1 MKHKWLIVLGLVSL
15 MIITSVCAGLE
26 MTTKDKPVSF
36 KGEEF
41 QIVSDR
47 WEYNQKNSEICYN
60 VTSLD
65 KNLKSNKISNSFLVG
80 LPYDK
85 NKGLVDNKVL
95 NFNQTTL
102 NNRICQPYSYPIGY
116 YSKFDIVAGDDILD
130 PVINVTNP
138 YNQTCSLTNILAWHN
153 YDLIEG
159 TPSITSYVAFSTPI
173 NITRSVFTTRR
184 DNPFIITYY
193 LVGGGTYVDSGSP
206 SGEDICSGW
215 TSDID
220 YTGVM
225 SNLVYAIT
233 YTSYISSCNPT
244 AIYNREIYAKCLGNF
259 TDNYYLV
266 GNAFFESIKF
276 NLSSGCNYQN
286 IKTSTDNLTFISI
299 PANLT
304 YQTQPKQN
312 INIQINQSICSWVSM
327 NFTNATNGVLINIFD
342 VNNGSTITQ
351 PITLTFSSSNGYYLS
366 DTTTSGM
373 YLFYG
378 TTNASYTILISGT
391 SYLPSQY
398 IINYNTN
405 SRTTLDAYLTK
416 NYSFSHIFTIRDL
429 YSLDYIEGAQVDVY
443 RTINNSLRLNQ
454 NLLSDITGRTFF
466 YYEPFVFYTFIINKT
481 GYDLKYFSF
490 NSILFDST
498 TVLLTP
504 SSTQQNEQQFSEVVI
519 VPSPTTFDVA
529 RLYNFTLTFYSPTSR
544 FVNYGY
550 LFKFKSYSNTSSGNT
565 ATGQTF
571 TINFSTIGATSSD
584 TVNVSVWYVDLD
596 GSNDSY
602 DYIFEVVD
610 TSNTSVSAR
619 MNDYGM
625 GTIEKALVL
634 TGLTIFFAGSGAM
647 ISGTLGAIIMGIFCL
662 VLWVTNGFV
671 TIGFVAM
678 SLIFLI
684 IMLITKMG
692 VG

>member
-1 MKHKWLIVLGLVSL
+1 VKHKWLIVLGLVSL

-65 KNLKSNKISNSFLVG
+65 KNLKSNKKSNSFLVG

-95 NFNQTTL
+95 NFNQSTL

-138 YNQTCSLTNILAWHN
+138 YNQTCSATDTQI
-153 YDLIEG
+153 YYEG
-159 TPSITSYVAFSTPI
+159 TLTTYKDIYLPTSTNHEGLLLSKQIYLFYDYAGWTYSTKFYFV
-173 NITRSVFTTRR
+173 NGSDTT
-184 DNPFIITYY
+184 ISHGAVG
-193 LVGGGTYVDSGSP
+193 VGGYSSHT
-206 SGEDICSGW
+206 DILS
-215 TSDID
+215 
-220 YTGVM
+220 YT
-225 SNLVYAIT
+225 NPVYRIEYSCTGA
-233 YTSYISSCNPT
+233 SCNFDEN
-244 AIYNREIYAKCLGNF
+244 YLYDKCQHNF
-259 TDNYYLV
+259 TDNYYLE
-266 GNAFFESIKF
+266 GNAFFDTVRF
-276 NLSSGCNYQN
+276 NLSTGCSYENV
-286 IKTSTDNLTFISI
+286 KTSYDNITFSSI
-299 PANLT
+299 PSNLT
-304 YQTQPKQN
+304 YRMTQPKQN
-312 INIQINQSICSWVSM
+312 LYIGINQTNCSWVLM
-327 NFTNATNGVLINIFD
+327 NFTNATNGVLINIYD
-342 VNNGSTITQ
+342 ITNGSAITQ

-366 DTTTSGM
+366 ETTTSGM

-378 TTNASYTILISGT
+378 TSNASYTILISGT

-405 SRTTLDAYLTK
+405 TRSTLDAYLTK
-416 NYSFSHIFTIRDL
+416 NYTYSHIFTIRDSQ
-429 YSLDYIEGAQVDVY
+429 SLDYIENAQVDVY

-466 YYEPFVFYTFIINKT
+466 YYEPFVYYTFIINKT

-498 TVLLTP
+498 TILLTP

-519 VPSPTTFDVA
+519 VPSPTTFDSG
-529 RLYNFTLTFYSPTSR
+529 RLYNFSLTFFSPTSR

-550 LFKFKSYSNTSSGNT
+550 LFRFLGYSNTSSGNT

-584 TVNVSVWYVDLD
+584 TVNLSVWYLDLD

-602 DYIFEVVD
+602 NYTFEIVD
-610 TSNTSVSAR
+610 TSNTSVSSR
-619 MNDYGM
+619 INGYGM
-625 GTIEKALVL
+625 GTVEKALTL
-634 TGLTIFFAGSGAM
+634 TALTIFFAGSGAL
-647 ISGTLGAIIMGIFCL
+647 ISGTLGAIFMGIFCL
-662 VLWVTNGFV
+662 ILWFTTGFI
-671 TIGFVAM
+671 TIGFIALPM
-678 SLIFLI
+678 IFLF
-684 IMLITKMG
+684 IMLMIKLG
-692 VG
+692 GS